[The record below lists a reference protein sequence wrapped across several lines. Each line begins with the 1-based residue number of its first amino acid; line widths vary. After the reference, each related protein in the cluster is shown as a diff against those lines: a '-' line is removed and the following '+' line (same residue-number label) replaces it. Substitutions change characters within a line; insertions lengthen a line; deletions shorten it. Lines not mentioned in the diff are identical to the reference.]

1 LFVVLFTTL
10 FAVLFAVLLTAA
22 TVFAVLLAA
31 VDDVVGVILIVPAL
45 VLSFDTSVAKEVNV
59 PNTNAN
65 KVTTTELTRNFSFYN
80 ILFVSYT

>member
-1 LFVVLFTTL
+1 M
-10 FAVLFAVLLTAA
+10 LFAVLLTAA

-59 PNTNAN
+59 PKTSAN
-65 KVTTTELTRNFSFYN
+65 KVTTTKLTRNFSFFTLY
-80 ILFVSYT
+80 LVK